1 MTMTSSWVVID
12 VILVIHIIL
21 DVGQVVMVEAG
32 VHDDIPLVR
41 DVDGAGIARP
51 HHVLGLK

>member
-12 VILVIHIIL
+12 VILVIYIIL

-32 VHDDIPLVR
+32 MHDDISLVR

-51 HHVLGLK
+51 YHVLGLK